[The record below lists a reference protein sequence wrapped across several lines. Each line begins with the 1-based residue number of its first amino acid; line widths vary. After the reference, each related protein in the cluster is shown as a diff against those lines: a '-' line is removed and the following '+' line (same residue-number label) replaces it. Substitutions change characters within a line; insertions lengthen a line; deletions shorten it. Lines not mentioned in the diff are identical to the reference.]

1 MSQPSLANY
10 WHPIA
15 PIAEITAAPRA
26 YTLLGAR
33 IVAFR
38 AGEGARVFDD
48 LCIHRGTALSLG
60 SVEGDRLICAYHGWR
75 FDGSGRCVHIPSL
88 PAGAAIPRKARL
100 VAHRVE
106 EANGLVWVAL
116 DEPAQPVPGWT
127 DDAWNNPDYRVFLAG
142 DYVWNASAGRAIENA
157 MDLAHLNFVH
167 KGLTELGDGP
177 VVKPH
182 DVPEVAHGL
191 EYAYEDGR
199 LRREYRLYAPFTL
212 HDKKLVV
219 RADRGG
225 TWSEAGRS
233 RRGDASILSFI
244 ASPIDDTRC
253 RFFVFIARNHAL
265 DVDDAAFGKGLD
277 EIMEQDRR
285 IVESQRPEALP
296 VGLREEL
303 HLKVPDAVAIAYRRL
318 LGRVGPGGPVT
329 PRAGLAGGAGAG
341 RPPSRRRGRP

>member
-1 MSQPSLANY
+1 MSQPRLANF

-15 PIAEITAAPRA
+15 PIEEITAAPRP
-26 YTLLGAR
+26 YTLLGER

-38 AGEGARVFDD
+38 AGEGVSVFQD

-60 SVEGDRLICAYHGWR
+60 SLEGDRLVCAYHGWQ
-75 FDGSGRCVHIPSL
+75 FDRAGRCVHIPSL
-88 PAGAAIPRKARL
+88 PAGAAIPHKARL
-100 VAHRVE
+100 VAYHAE

-116 DEPAQPVPGWT
+116 DETVHPVPGWT
-127 DDAWNNPDYRVFLAG
+127 DDAWSNPDYRVFLAG
-142 DYVWNASAGRAIENA
+142 DYLWNASAGRAIENA

-182 DVPEVAHGL
+182 DVPEVEHGL
-191 EYAYEDGR
+191 VYAYEDGR
-199 LRREYRLYAPFTL
+199 LRREYTLYAPFTL
-212 HDKKLVV
+212 HDKKLVI

-225 TWSEAGRS
+225 TWSEAGEPRE
-233 RRGDASILSFI
+233 GDASILSFI
-244 ASPIDDTRC
+244 ASPVDDTHC

-265 DVDDAAFGKGLD
+265 DVDDAAFSKGLD
-277 EIMEQDRR
+277 EIMEQDRM

-296 VGLREEL
+296 VSLREEL
-303 HLKVPDAVAIAYRRL
+303 HLKVPDAVAIAYRRV
-318 LGRVGPGGPVT
+318 LGRIGASGSFT
-329 PRAGLAGGAGAG
+329 PRAAAAGGAGAG